1 MTGADLIIAAIRA
14 ALTQRIYRAVS
25 EAQLQ
30 DQISRVLTFEGFE
43 HQREVIAGSGRY
55 DILVG
60 RIVIELKVK
69 GSANAVERQAMR
81 YVQMPEVDA
90 VVVVTT
96 SQRLAASLMATGD
109 VGQVPLGT
117 LGGKPFHVITL
128 RTT

>member
-1 MTGADLIIAAIRA
+1 MTGSDLIITAIRS
-14 ALTQRIYRAVS
+14 ALIQRIYRAVS

-43 HQREVIAGSGRY
+43 HHREVIAGSGRY

-69 GSANAVERQAMR
+69 GSANTVERQAMR
-81 YVQMPEVDA
+81 YAQMPEVDA

-96 SQRLAASLMATGD
+96 SQRLAASLTGHT
-109 VGQVPLGT
+109 GT
-117 LGGKPFHVITL
+117 ANMLGGKPFHVITL